1 MRNTPEKSKPKLNE
15 PELDGPGQNQLDQ
28 KSNHDDFSDYCVL
41 LIEDDEIMRM
51 SLEDRL
57 QLDCINV
64 RAVASIAGAREE
76 LERGNIDL
84 VVSDIRLPD
93 GTGIELFSEMS
104 SRFPGIPV
112 ILMTAYGD
120 VSDAVSLVKA
130 GALDYLT
137 KPFDV
142 NDFIKKIKRHLSRIA
157 DTYLSSDSSGDGIQF
172 KPGSGHL
179 GKSTVMRKLERLIA
193 RLGNS
198 DSSVLITGESGVGKE
213 VVAMLIHNNS
223 LRADKP
229 MVKVNCAA
237 LSPTLIES
245 ELFGHEKGAFTG
257 AVQRRIGRFERAQ
270 GGTIFLDEIAEV
282 SPDIQVKLL
291 RVLQEREIERVGG
304 VEPIALDVRIIAAT
318 QVTLDESIKNH
329 EFRADLYWRLNV
341 IHVDIPP
348 LRQRREDILY
358 LARLFVGEWDDK
370 APDTIRGLSKEAE
383 TMLLGLPFPG
393 NVRELKNMIER
404 AVALCDAPWIGPGDL
419 LTEDGDVGEQV
430 AHITTLKQSIE
441 DAERQAIN
449 HALAENGSRIN
460 QAADYL
466 GISRKNLWEKMKRYG
481 IEK

>member
-1 MRNTPEKSKPKLNE
+1 MGNTPDKSRPKLNG
-15 PELDGPGQNQLDQ
+15 PELDGQGEGQLDQ
-28 KSNHDDFSDYCVL
+28 KSNLDDFSDYCVL

-57 QLDCINV
+57 QLDGINV
-64 RAVASIAGAREE
+64 RAVANIAGAREE
-76 LERGNIDL
+76 FERGDIDL

-120 VSDAVSLVKA
+120 VSDAVLLVKA
-130 GALDYLT
+130 GAVDYLT
-137 KPFDV
+137 KPFDI
-142 NDFIKKIKRHLSRIA
+142 NNLIKKIKRHLSRIA

-179 GKSTVMRKLERLIA
+179 GKSAVMRKLERLIA

-213 VVAMLIHNNS
+213 VVATLIHNNS

-237 LSPTLIES
+237 LSPTLVES

-282 SPDIQVKLL
+282 SLEIQVKLL

-304 VEPIALDVRIIAAT
+304 VEPIGLDVRIIAAT
-318 QVTLDESIKNH
+318 QVTLDESIKNN

-383 TMLLGLPFPG
+383 TLLLGLPFPG
-393 NVRELKNMIER
+393 NIRELKNMIER
-404 AVALCDAPWIGPGDL
+404 AVALCDAPWIGPDDL
-419 LTEDGDVGEQV
+419 MTEDGDVGEQV
-430 AHITTLKQSIE
+430 AHTTTLKQSIE
-441 DAERQAIN
+441 DAERLAI
-449 HALAENGSRIN
+449 HAALAENGGKIN
-460 QAADYL
+460 QAANDL

-481 IEK
+481 IEY

>member
-1 MRNTPEKSKPKLNE
+1 MRNTPEKSRPKLNG
-15 PELDGPGQNQLDQ
+15 PELNGPGQSQLDQ

-57 QLDCINV
+57 QLEGINV

-76 LERGNIDL
+76 IERGNIDL

-137 KPFDV
+137 KPFDI

-198 DSSVLITGESGVGKE
+198 NSSVLITGESGVGKE
-213 VVAMLIHNNS
+213 VVATLIHNNS

-257 AVQRRIGRFERAQ
+257 AAHRRIGRFERAQ

-282 SPDIQVKLL
+282 SPEIQVKLL
-291 RVLQEREIERVGG
+291 RVLQEREFERVGG
-304 VEPIALDVRIIAAT
+304 TEPIALDVRVIAAT
-318 QVTLDESIKNH
+318 QVSLDKSIKNH

-358 LARLFVGEWDDK
+358 LARLFVGEWVDK

-393 NVRELKNMIER
+393 NIRELKNMIER

-441 DAERQAIN
+441 GAERLAI
-449 HALAENGSRIN
+449 HAALAENSGKMN
-460 QAADYL
+460 QAANDL

-481 IEK
+481 IER